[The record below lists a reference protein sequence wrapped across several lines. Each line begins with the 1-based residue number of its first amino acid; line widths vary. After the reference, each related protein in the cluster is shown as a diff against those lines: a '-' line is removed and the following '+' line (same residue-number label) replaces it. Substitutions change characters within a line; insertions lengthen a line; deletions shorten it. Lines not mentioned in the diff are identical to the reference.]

1 MMPSIRMLLFCMSHF
16 IAACLFLSGFR
27 ECVQDSL
34 TEWLDVVAAL
44 RIGTVEN
51 GSVWLR
57 GELGGLEPHA
67 LRAVALAAG
76 VEPRQSRGEGSSA
89 EVAEDLV
96 RLLAPEAGVV
106 YVF

>member
-1 MMPSIRMLLFCMSHF
+1 MLLFCMSHF

-34 TEWLDVVAAL
+34 TEAEDWLDVVAAL

-76 VEPRQSRGEGSSA
+76 VEARQSRGEGSSA
-89 EVAEDLV
+89 EVVEDLV